1 MNTGIGAS
9 PFLDPAVTNTPVA
22 LRSNTS
28 RLYYVHA
35 INTGLTDVFLQMFNV
50 PAASVTAGT
59 TVPVQSWVIPGG
71 TGASNRG
78 AFASQFAF
86 PIQFTGA
93 MSMLVATTPTGG
105 TAPGSAAIVN
115 LGIS

>member
-1 MNTGIGAS
+1 MTGIGAS
-9 PFLDPAVTNTPVA
+9 PFFDGAVTNTPVA
-22 LRSNTS
+22 LRAITS

-50 PAASVTAGT
+50 PAAAVSAGT

-78 AFASQFAF
+78 AFATAFDFPLQFN
-86 PIQFTGA
+86 GA
-93 MSMLVATTPTGG
+93 MSMLVATTATGG

-115 LGIS
+115 LGIA

>member
-9 PFLDPAVTNTPVA
+9 TFLDPAVTNVPVA
-22 LRSNTS
+22 VRVNSS

-35 INTGLTDVFLQMFNV
+35 INTGLTDVFLQMFNI
-50 PAASVTAGT
+50 PAAAVTAGT
-59 TVPVQSWVIPGG
+59 SVPIQSWVVPGG
-71 TGASNRG
+71 TGAGNRG
-78 AFASQFAF
+78 AFATSFAF
-86 PIQFTGA
+86 PINFPGA

-115 LGIS
+115 LGIA